1 MTDVGQWIDNAGFR
15 TVSGIFLGI
24 ALILACGRIYIK
36 ISKYR
41 RLFVDDYL
49 FIAANVFLVAGTILY
64 FLVLPYNQ
72 TQVNVAAGIIPP
84 PPDLLQ
90 QLDLDVKLQDSASLF
105 INAAVYTV
113 KFSFLFFFRLLL
125 HRTKKLQVWWWCVFI
140 FTIPCMMIAMCTNF
154 MACPAFGD
162 RILEVCVTDAA
173 RKRQIT
179 VVYTVVVLDIFTDL
193 LLMSIPVLLLWSV
206 RINLRRKIALG
217 SLLCLSV
224 FAIITNIIRAAS
236 HKLNNGQEDVLWL
249 LFWSE
254 MEGCIAVIA
263 NSMTAYR
270 ALFAAS
276 SSQIGDSPRHEER
289 SSALR
294 NRYPKRI
301 PGGDLPTM
309 PAPTFTGFK
318 SMIQKDPFADDGEMM
333 DSERML
339 KGGSGIQV
347 THSFRTHSS
356 SGDPSERTGRDWHEM
371 QKPSQ
376 ENFV

>member
-1 MTDVGQWIDNAGFR
+1 
-15 TVSGIFLGI
+15 
-24 ALILACGRIYIK
+24 
-36 ISKYR
+36 
-41 RLFVDDYL
+41 
-49 FIAANVFLVAGTILY
+49 
-64 FLVLPYNQ
+64 
-72 TQVNVAAGIIPP
+72 
-84 PPDLLQ
+84 
-90 QLDLDVKLQDSASLF
+90 
-105 INAAVYTV
+105 
-113 KFSFLFFFRLLL
+113 
-125 HRTKKLQVWWWCVFI
+125 
-140 FTIPCMMIAMCTNF
+140 
-154 MACPAFGD
+154 
-162 RILEVCVTDAA
+162 
-173 RKRQIT
+173 
-179 VVYTVVVLDIFTDL
+179 
-193 LLMSIPVLLLWSV
+193 
-206 RINLRRKIALG
+206 
-217 SLLCLSV
+217 
-224 FAIITNIIRAAS
+224 
-236 HKLNNGQEDVLWL
+236 
-249 LFWSE
+249 

-356 SGDPSERTGRDWHEM
+356 SGDPSERTGRVGSFFLLVIEKADVFDRTGM
-371 QKPSQ
+371 RCRNLRRKISYDTSSRDI
-376 ENFV
+376 